1 MDINEWVM
9 ARIEADKRRQ
19 VMLTLFS
26 QTDIMLWGID
36 SSYRLYIREGRLVW
50 DPSIIEKLLETDAID
65 EPTQTEDSP
74 NNTSRTKL
82 VNTIRAVLSGNISS
96 PIVEHWEGDHYFRTR
111 CVAERTTQGDSVQA
125 VLALTFDI
133 TDERA
138 RNTLRMENQRL
149 ANNEK
154 VALDSNNLK
163 SRFLANVSA
172 SMPDFQ
178 P

>member
-1 MDINEWVM
+1 MMDINEWVM

-50 DPSIIEKLLETDAID
+50 DPSVIEKLLETDAHD
-65 EPTQTEDSP
+65 QFTQTENSP
-74 NNTSRTKL
+74 NTSRTEL
-82 VNTIRAVLSGNISS
+82 VNTVRAVLKGNVSS

-138 RNTLRMENQRL
+138 RNTLRIENQRL

-163 SRFLANVSA
+163 SRFLANVSG
-172 SMPDFQ
+172 SKPGYQ
-178 P
+178 T